1 MVVQWSKLGLVKD
14 DDIQK
19 TTYDEAETVDGEI

>member
-14 DDIQK
+14 DVIQK
-19 TTYDEAETVDGEI
+19 AICDEAETVDGEI